1 LKNRYYKNKHLPRD
15 EIILN
20 ETKTTKN
27 WFARRAEA
35 EVKAK
40 KVPMPSSERIGSIVG
55 LVIVFLVVLYFVAHQ
70 TGSTGFFSSKFNTL
84 EMLLF
89 YGSLLFG
96 IFCTVLG
103 PVRVRHRNLV
113 RLGDVFFN
121 ITVTVALLWLFVVFP
136 FDFAH
141 LADVLPSFLRFLLQW
156 ISNDIARVLM
166 VLGSIAAPIMATYF
180 AILYVF
186 VRKEL
191 SKRTLKTA

>member
-1 LKNRYYKNKHLPRD
+1 M
-15 EIILN
+15 N

-40 KVPMPSSERIGSIVG
+40 KDTMPSSERIGSIVG
-55 LVIVFLVVLYFVAHQ
+55 FVIVFLVVLYFVAHQ
-70 TGSTGFFSSKFNTL
+70 TGFTGFFSSKFNTL

-103 PVRVRHRNLV
+103 PVRVRHKNLI

-121 ITVTVALLWLFVVFP
+121 ITVTVALIWLFVVFP

-141 LADVLPSFLRFLLQW
+141 LADVLPSFLRFLVQW
-156 ISNDIARVLM
+156 VSNDIARVLM
-166 VLGSIAAPIMATYF
+166 VLGSIAAPIMAIYF

-186 VRKEL
+186 VRREL